1 VEDNLREKEFL
12 VLLGNDTRIRH
23 FHARIRQQVTE
34 FVVQLELFIDGK
46 WKPIVR
52 YDTAHGF
59 AHRDTFHCGGK
70 TEKTPLFI
78 GDYSSTLTFAE
89 MDLRSNWELY
99 RDRYLKEVHKDD

>member
-12 VLLGNDTRIRH
+12 VLLGSGARIRH
-23 FHARIRQQVTE
+23 FHGRIRHQVTE
-34 FVVQLELFIDGK
+34 FVVQLELFVDGK
-46 WKPIVR
+46 WKPVVR

-59 AHRDTFHCGGK
+59 AHRDTFHGDGR

-99 RDRYLKEVHKDD
+99 RDRYLEEVHKDD